1 MSVQVNN
8 TDNQLSI
15 ITNGVLD
22 VYAVKTIK
30 SVSRGVDVS
39 GNSYIIINFI
49 ANDKNNSLRINLS
62 EVTSPVTWTN
72 DAAGAATA
80 VSDIRGWL
88 TEIIEV
94 EISEA
99 NDSILV
105 YGFDGVNNQPIA
117 VDTNGELQVDVLS
130 LPNPGYVRVTG
141 ALRPTDTSGDVN
153 TVADTFFSV
162 SVANV
167 GALDG
172 TILAGVTIKPGEV
185 LSFSADALNNYFT
198 SFAYNATG
206 TEFLII
212 YVTE

>member
-80 VSDIRGWL
+80 VSDIRDWL
-88 TEIIEV
+88 GEIIEV
-94 EISEA
+94 EINEA
-99 NDSILV
+99 NDSILI
-105 YGFDGVNNQPIA
+105 YGFDGVANQI
-117 VDTNGELQVDVLS
+117 VFHYFKTNYS
-130 LPNPGYVRVTG
+130 TY
-141 ALRPTDTSGDVN
+141 
-153 TVADTFFSV
+153 
-162 SVANV
+162 
-167 GALDG
+167 
-172 TILAGVTIKPGEV
+172 
-185 LSFSADALNNYFT
+185 T
-198 SFAYNATG
+198 SF
-206 TEFLII
+206 
-212 YVTE
+212 